1 MRSPTCLT
9 DDFDTL
15 HCGSVGK
22 PTFNAYTDVPAGG
35 CTGQKAIA
43 WRLPVGIQLIPALV
57 LGVGLFFMPFS
68 PRWLVEVG
76 RDEEA
81 RQTLSMLR
89 NAPAD
94 SPHVRLEYLEIK
106 AEVEIVRQIRATKA
120 AGKTTMI
127 GKLVQPYVEL
137 VSTKA
142 NFHRLAIG
150 CLVMFYQQFIGCN
163 VSRIPRVE
171 SHPGQMLR
179 YRLLNRQL
187 STMLPPVSRYSVAQS
202 VLFSPSESSSLC
214 SAWSGSQHD
223 VPSCYRSLRNHQH
236 CKSG

>member
-1 MRSPTCLT
+1 MCSGCSLHWCSAQRYASVRLQILPT
-9 DDFDTL
+9 DDTDFL
-15 HCGSVGK
+15 HCVLLGK
-22 PTFNAYTDVPAGG
+22 PTFDAFNDVPAGG

-43 WRLPVGIQLIPALV
+43 WRLPVGIQLVPALV

-81 RQTLSMLR
+81 QQTLSMLR

-94 SPHVRLEYLEIK
+94 SPYVRLEYLEIK

-127 GKLVQPYVEL
+127 GKLVQPYIEL

-163 VSRIPRVE
+163 VSRVPEVCEPVRANVD
-171 SHPGQMLR
+171 GVTLR
-179 YRLLNRQL
+179 RPSFTTLL
-187 STMLPPVSRYSVAQS
+187 PVS
-202 VLFSPSESSSLC
+202 
-214 SAWSGSQHD
+214 
-223 VPSCYRSLRNHQH
+223 
-236 CKSG
+236 